1 MLKKDEKL
9 YLKQIIMKNIKLEI
23 FSILILCFTVS
34 CSENTIEG
42 FEFGENFDRNKMD
55 TFFLTLEE
63 QNLGMG
69 SVAIFKNGQLDYQ
82 KSFGEADIES
92 SISATPQT
100 KYRIASI
107 TKTFTA
113 SMIMQLIEENK
124 LTLSTTLDTYFPE
137 LPNSNLI
144 TIEHLLRHKSGL
156 FNYTDT
162 AYGTDI
168 VTQPAT
174 QQQLID
180 LFIENG
186 TVFQPN
192 EQTLY
197 SNTNYVVL
205 GFIIE
210 SIDQKPYSDAFRDR
224 IVIPLGLTNTY
235 NGEAIDTTNNEALS
249 YNPESNDWIL
259 ATETNTTLVNGTG
272 SIVSNPEDLNTFFQE
287 LFDGNVVSAS
297 SLEQMK
303 ANSTDIYGLGLIA
316 IPFYQKMGFGGTGLL
331 DGFQSIS
338 IHFPNDNVSI
348 SITLNGVSMSR
359 NDIVIGALSIYSGL
373 EYTLP

>member
-1 MLKKDEKL
+1 
-9 YLKQIIMKNIKLEI
+9 MKNIKLEI
-23 FSILILCFTVS
+23 LSILILCFTVS

-55 TFFLTLEE
+55 TFFLALEE

-82 KSFGEADIES
+82 KSFEEADIENG
-92 SISATPQT
+92 ISATPQT
-100 KYRIASI
+100 KYRTASI

-197 SNTNYVVL
+197 SNTNYVIL

-210 SIDQKPYSDAFRDR
+210 SIDQKPYSDALRDR

-297 SLEQMK
+297 SLEQMQ

>member
-1 MLKKDEKL
+1 VLKKDEKL

-100 KYRIASI
+100 KYRTASI

-174 QQQLID
+174 QQQLMD

-186 TVFQPN
+186 IVFEPN

-210 SIDQKPYSDAFRDR
+210 SIDQKPYSDALRDR

-235 NGEAIDTTNNEALS
+235 NGEGIDTTNNEALS

-259 ATETNTTLVNGTG
+259 ATETNTILVNGTG

-287 LFDGNVVSAS
+287 LFDGNVVSGS
-297 SLEQMK
+297 SLEQMQ

>member
-1 MLKKDEKL
+1 
-9 YLKQIIMKNIKLEI
+9 MKNIKLEI
-23 FSILILCFTVS
+23 LSILILCFTVS
-34 CSENTIEG
+34 CSENTIES

-82 KSFGEADIES
+82 KSFGEADIEN

-100 KYRIASI
+100 KYRTASI

-168 VTQPAT
+168 VSQPAT

-210 SIDQKPYSDAFRDR
+210 SIDQKPYSDALRDR

-287 LFDGNVVSAS
+287 LFDGNVVSAI
-297 SLEQMK
+297 SLEQMQ

>member
-1 MLKKDEKL
+1 MKD
-9 YLKQIIMKNIKLEI
+9 IK
-23 FSILILCFTVS
+23 FRFFGILILFFIVS
-34 CSENTIEG
+34 CSDGTNEG

-55 TFFLTLEE
+55 TFFSTIEG

-69 SVAIFKNGQLDYQ
+69 SVAIFKNSQLDYQ
-82 KSFGEADIES
+82 RTFGQADIEN
-92 SISATPQT
+92 SITATSQT

-113 SMIMQLIEENK
+113 SIIMQMIEENN
-124 LTLSTTLDTYFPE
+124 LTLSTTLDNYFPE

-144 TIEHLLRHKSGL
+144 TIEHLLRHRSGL

-180 LFIENG
+180 LFVENG
-186 TVFQPN
+186 TVFEPN
-192 EQTLY
+192 EQTIY

-210 SIDQKPYSDAFRDR
+210 IIDQKSYSDALRDR
-224 IVIPLGLTNTY
+224 IIIPLGLTNTY
-235 NGEAIDTTNNEALS
+235 NGGEIDTSNKEALS
-249 YNPESNDWIL
+249 YNPQSNDWIL

-272 SIVSNPEDLNTFFQE
+272 SIVSNPEDLNTYFQE
-287 LFDGNVVSAS
+287 LFDGNVVTVS

-303 ANSTDIYGLGLIA
+303 ANSTDIYGIGLISL
-316 IPFYQKMGFGGTGLL
+316 PFYEKTGFGGTGLL

-338 IHFPNDNVSI
+338 LYFPDDDVSI
-348 SITLNGVSMSR
+348 SITLNGVSTFMSR
-359 NDIVIGALSIYSGL
+359 NDIIVGALSIYSNL
-373 EYTLP
+373 EYSLP

>member
-1 MLKKDEKL
+1 
-9 YLKQIIMKNIKLEI
+9 MKNIKLRI
-23 FSILILCFTVS
+23 FSILIICFIVS
-34 CSENTIEG
+34 CSDDTNEG
-42 FEFGENFDRNKMD
+42 FEFGENFDRNKMN
-55 TFFLTLEE
+55 TFFSRIQE

-82 KSFGEADIES
+82 KSFGQADIEN
-92 SISATPQT
+92 SISATQQT

-113 SMIMQLIEENK
+113 SMIMQLIEENS

-144 TIEHLLRHKSGL
+144 TIEHLLRHRSGL

-174 QQQLID
+174 QQELID

-186 TVFQPN
+186 TVFEPN

-210 SIDQKPYSDAFRDR
+210 NIDQKSYSDALRDR
-224 IVIPLGLTNTY
+224 ITIPLGLINTY
-235 NGEAIDTTNNEALS
+235 NGGEIETSNNESLS

-259 ATETNTTLVNGTG
+259 ATETNITLVNGTG
-272 SIVSNPEDLNTFFQE
+272 SIVSNPEDLNSFLQE
-287 LFDGNVVSAS
+287 LFAGNVVSVS

-303 ANSTDIYGLGLIA
+303 ANSTDIFGLGLISL
-316 IPFYQKMGFGGTGLL
+316 PFYEKTGFGGTGLL

-338 IHFPNDNVSI
+338 LYFPNDNVSI
-348 SITLNGVSMSR
+348 SITLNGVSTSLSR
-359 NDIVIGALSIYSGL
+359 NDIIVGALSIYSNL